1 MPEVDSNPLPI
12 AEFVWLSPVSG
23 CLAIGPII
31 YFDLKDVVQELV
43 FIMESHLKFAAI
55 DIGSNAVRLLLSGV
69 FEEGYSPTFRK
80 MSLIRMPIR
89 LGDDAFTQKNISD
102 SKVSRLVT
110 SMKGFKLLM
119 EAFQPLD
126 FMACATSAMREAENG
141 PQICKRILEEADI
154 KVDIIDG
161 KREAQFIFENKSADK
176 FGGNDAYLYVDI
188 GGGSTD
194 ITLFSQG
201 RIITSESFNI
211 GTIRL
216 LEGLVSKA
224 YWKKMKQW
232 LRNCSAP
239 FTSLAAIGSGGN
251 INKVFRLAN
260 CKNGK
265 PLSENKMMKVRR
277 FLKHFTVEQ
286 RIRELALRPDRAD
299 VIIPAL
305 DIYLKIMKW
314 AGIRKIYVPQVG
326 LADGIVRVLYDR
338 FKASRPEIET

>member
-1 MPEVDSNPLPI
+1 MDSP
-12 AEFVWLSPVSG
+12 
-23 CLAIGPII
+23 
-31 YFDLKDVVQELV
+31 
-43 FIMESHLKFAAI
+43 LKFAAI

-69 FEEGYSPTFRK
+69 FEKEYSPAFRK

-89 LGDDAFTQKNISD
+89 LGDDAFTQKCISG
-102 SKVSRLVT
+102 SKVSQLVET
-110 SMKGFKLLM
+110 MIGFKHLI
-119 EAFQPLD
+119 EAFRPLD
-126 FMACATSAMREAENG
+126 FMACATSAMRVAENG
-141 PQICKRILEEADI
+141 PEICKRILEETDI
-154 KVDIIDG
+154 KVNIIDG
-161 KREAQFIFENKSADK
+161 KTEAQFIFENKSADM
-176 FGGNDAYLYVDI
+176 FGGSDAYLYVDI
-188 GGGSTD
+188 GGGSTE

-201 RIITSESFNI
+201 RTITSGSFNI

-224 YWKKMKQW
+224 YWKEMRQW
-232 LRNCSAP
+232 LKTCTAP
-239 FTSLAAIGSGGN
+239 FHSMAAIGSGGN

-265 PLSENKMMKVRR
+265 PLSDNKMMKVRR

-326 LADGIVRVLYDR
+326 LADGIVHILYDNYT
-338 FKASRPEIET
+338 ASRPEISDRDTKQD

>member
-1 MPEVDSNPLPI
+1 MDAP
-12 AEFVWLSPVSG
+12 
-23 CLAIGPII
+23 
-31 YFDLKDVVQELV
+31 
-43 FIMESHLKFAAI
+43 LKFAAI

-69 FEEGYSPTFRK
+69 FEKEYSPTFRK

-89 LGDDAFTQKNISD
+89 LGDDAFTQKSISD
-102 SKVSRLVT
+102 SKVSQLVKT
-110 SMKGFKLLM
+110 MIGFKHLI

-126 FMACATSAMREAENG
+126 SMACATSAMRVAKNG
-141 PQICKRILEEADI
+141 PEICKRILEKTDI

-161 KREAQFIFENKSADK
+161 KTEAQFIFENKSADM
-176 FGGNDAYLYVDI
+176 FGGSDAYLYADI
-188 GGGSTD
+188 GGGSTE

-224 YWKKMKQW
+224 YWKETRQW
-232 LRNCSAP
+232 LKNCTAP
-239 FTSLAAIGSGGN
+239 FNSMAGIGSGGN

-265 PLSENKMMKVRR
+265 PLSDNKMMKVRR

-314 AGIRKIYVPQVG
+314 AGIHKIYVPQVG
-326 LADGIVRVLYDR
+326 LADGIVHILYDKY
-338 FKASRPEIET
+338 KASRPEIGNKDTK

>member
-1 MPEVDSNPLPI
+1 MI
-12 AEFVWLSPVSG
+12 
-23 CLAIGPII
+23 
-31 YFDLKDVVQELV
+31 
-43 FIMESHLKFAAI
+43 
-55 DIGSNAVRLLLSGV
+55 
-69 FEEGYSPTFRK
+69 
-80 MSLIRMPIR
+80 
-89 LGDDAFTQKNISD
+89 
-102 SKVSRLVT
+102 
-110 SMKGFKLLM
+110 GFKHLI
-119 EAFQPLD
+119 EAFHPLD
-126 FMACATSAMREAENG
+126 YMACATSAMREAENG
-141 PQICKRILEEADI
+141 PEICNRILAEADI

-161 KREAQFIFENKSADK
+161 VREAQFIFENKSADQ

-239 FTSLAAIGSGGN
+239 FTSMAAIGSGGN

-260 CKNGK
+260 CKNGR

-314 AGIRKIYVPQVG
+314 AGIRRIYVPQVG
-326 LADGIVRVLYDR
+326 LADGIVRILYDR
-338 FKASRPEIET
+338 YKASQSEIGT

>member
-1 MPEVDSNPLPI
+1 
-12 AEFVWLSPVSG
+12 
-23 CLAIGPII
+23 
-31 YFDLKDVVQELV
+31 
-43 FIMESHLKFAAI
+43 MESQLKFAAI

-69 FEEGYSPTFRK
+69 FEEAHSASFRK

-89 LGDDAFTQKNISD
+89 LGDDAFTQKCISD
-102 SKVSRLVT
+102 SKVSQLVK
-110 SMKGFKLLM
+110 SMIGFKHLI

-126 FMACATSAMREAENG
+126 YMACATSAMREAENG
-141 PQICKRILEEADI
+141 PEICNRILAEADI

-161 KREAQFIFENKSADK
+161 VREAQFIFENKSADL

-194 ITLFSQG
+194 ITLFSRG
-201 RIITSESFNI
+201 RIITTGSFNI

-224 YWKKMKQW
+224 YWKKMRQW
-232 LRNCSAP
+232 LKNYTAP
-239 FTSLAAIGSGGN
+239 FSSMAAIGSGGN

-265 PLSENKMMKVRR
+265 PLSDNKMMKVRR

-286 RIRELALRPDRAD
+286 RIKELALRPDRAD

-314 AGIRKIYVPQVG
+314 ANIRKIFVPQVG
-326 LADGIVRVLYDR
+326 LADGIVRILYDR
-338 FKASRPEIET
+338 YKVSRPEISNRITK

>member
-1 MPEVDSNPLPI
+1 
-12 AEFVWLSPVSG
+12 
-23 CLAIGPII
+23 
-31 YFDLKDVVQELV
+31 
-43 FIMESHLKFAAI
+43 MESHLKFSAI

-69 FEEGYSPTFRK
+69 FEEGLSPTFRK

-89 LGDDAFTQKNISD
+89 LGDDAFTRKTISD
-102 SKVSRLVT
+102 AKVSQLVT
-110 SMKGFKLLM
+110 TMKGFKQLM

-126 FMACATSAMREAENG
+126 FMACAT
-141 PQICKRILEEADI
+141 
-154 KVDIIDG
+154 
-161 KREAQFIFENKSADK
+161 
-176 FGGNDAYLYVDI
+176 YVDI
-188 GGGSTD
+188 GGGSTE

-216 LEGLVSKA
+216 LEGLVTKN

-239 FTSLAAIGSGGN
+239 FTSMAAIGSGGN
-251 INKVFRLAN
+251 INKVFRLGN

-286 RIRELALRPDRAD
+286 RIKELGLRPDRAD

-314 AGIRKIYVPQVG
+314 AGIRRIYVPQVG

-338 FKASRPEIET
+338 YKASQPHVGDSPTHQDLEGS